1 MAMSIFVRKHW
12 RKIILALTTAFW
24 SSCDSDSTTNPPVEC
39 EGQECVQESSS
50 STEAPSSSST
60 ETPSSSSIESSS
72 SEEIQM
78 SATLYGVFYSSS
90 DPSFSSSSS
99 DIDALYGVFY
109 SSSDPSFSSSS
120 CSEIEALYG
129 IFYSSSDAAL
139 SSSEDIQYSSSL
151 YGVFYSS
158 SDPSFSSSS
167 NAALSS
173 SSEQRKIICYNY
185 NSNGKITC
193 DDGLTCEET
202 VNPISD
208 CTEGPCPVYGVPSPQ
223 DISYK
228 CDNDETYTP
237 EEFLKDHE
245 IWSNAAL
252 YGVFP
257 AKPDDNNS
265 SDKKN

>member
-1 MAMSIFVRKHW
+1 MSIFVRKHW

-50 STEAPSSSST
+50 STETTSFSST

-72 SEEIQM
+72 SE
-78 SATLYGVFYSSS
+78 
-90 DPSFSSSSS
+90 
-99 DIDALYGVFY
+99 DIR
-109 SSSDPSFSSSS
+109 
-120 CSEIEALYG
+120 
-129 IFYSSSDAAL
+129 
-139 SSSEDIQYSSSL
+139 YSSSL

-167 NAALSS
+167 CSDIEALYGVFYSSSETPSSSSSNAALSS
-173 SSEQRKIICYNY
+173 SSNAVSSS
-185 NSNGKITC
+185 SNIQDKVNCVKLDGESKVTC
-193 DDGLTCEET
+193 NDGLTCEEKT
-202 VNPISD
+202 TPIYD
-208 CTEGPCPVYGVPSPQ
+208 CTEGPCPLYGVPSSQ

-228 CDNDETYTP
+228 CDNNQTYTQ

-245 IWSNAAL
+245 INRPVAL
-252 YGVFP
+252 YGVFYNSSS
-257 AKPDDNNS
+257 DDNDS

>member
-1 MAMSIFVRKHW
+1 MSIFVRKHW

-50 STEAPSSSST
+50 STE
-60 ETPSSSSIESSS
+60 TPSSSSIESSS
-72 SEEIQM
+72 SEDIQM
-78 SATLYGVFYSSS
+78 SAMLYGVFYSSS
-90 DPSFSSSSS
+90 DPSFSSSSETP
-99 DIDALYGVFY
+99 
-109 SSSDPSFSSSS
+109 SSSN
-120 CSEIEALYG
+120 
-129 IFYSSSDAAL
+129 SDAAL

-158 SDPSFSSSS
+158 SDPSF
-167 NAALSS
+167 SS

>member
-50 STEAPSSSST
+50 STETTSFSST

-72 SEEIQM
+72 SE
-78 SATLYGVFYSSS
+78 
-90 DPSFSSSSS
+90 
-99 DIDALYGVFY
+99 DIR
-109 SSSDPSFSSSS
+109 
-120 CSEIEALYG
+120 
-129 IFYSSSDAAL
+129 
-139 SSSEDIQYSSSL
+139 YSSSL

-167 NAALSS
+167 CSDIEALYGVFYSSSETPSSSSSNAALSS
-173 SSEQRKIICYNY
+173 SSEQNKIKCYEHNA
-185 NSNGKITC
+185 NNEITC
-193 DDGLTCEET
+193 NDGLTCEET
-202 VNPISD
+202 VIPIDD
-208 CTEGPCPVYGVPSPQ
+208 CTEGACPLYGAPSYQDISYPSSQ

-228 CDNDETYTP
+228 CDNNQTYTE

-245 IWSNAAL
+245 IYRNVPL
-252 YGVFP
+252 YGVFYNSSSDES
-257 AKPDDNNS
+257 AS
-265 SDKKN
+265 SDKKK

>member
-78 SATLYGVFYSSS
+78 SAM
-90 DPSFSSSSS
+90 
-99 DIDALYGVFY
+99 LYGVFY

-129 IFYSSSDAAL
+129 VFYSSSDPSFSSSSETPSSSNSDAAL

-158 SDPSFSSSS
+158 SDPSF
-167 NAALSS
+167 SS

-228 CDNDETYTP
+228 CDNDETYTQ

-252 YGVFP
+252 YGVFYNSSSDES
-257 AKPDDNNS
+257 AS

>member
-50 STEAPSSSST
+50 STETTSFSST

-72 SEEIQM
+72 SE
-78 SATLYGVFYSSS
+78 
-90 DPSFSSSSS
+90 
-99 DIDALYGVFY
+99 DIR
-109 SSSDPSFSSSS
+109 
-120 CSEIEALYG
+120 
-129 IFYSSSDAAL
+129 
-139 SSSEDIQYSSSL
+139 YSSSL

-167 NAALSS
+167 CSDIEALYGVFYSSSETPSSSSSNAALSS
-173 SSEQRKIICYNY
+173 SSEQNKTICYKY
-185 NSNGKITC
+185 NANDKITC
-193 DDGLTCEET
+193 DDGLTCEEKT
-202 VNPISD
+202 TPIYD
-208 CTEGPCPVYGVPSPQ
+208 CTEGPCPLYGVPSSQ
-223 DISYK
+223 EISYK
-228 CDNDETYTP
+228 CDNDETYTQ

-257 AKPDDNNS
+257 AKPDDNDS

>member
-1 MAMSIFVRKHW
+1 MSIFVRKHW

-50 STEAPSSSST
+50 STE
-60 ETPSSSSIESSS
+60 TPSSSSIESSS
-72 SEEIQM
+72 SEDIQM
-78 SATLYGVFYSSS
+78 SAM
-90 DPSFSSSSS
+90 
-99 DIDALYGVFY
+99 LYGVFY

-167 NAALSS
+167 
-173 SSEQRKIICYNY
+173 EQRKIICYNY

-208 CTEGPCPVYGVPSPQ
+208 CTEGPCPLYGVPSSQ

-228 CDNDETYTP
+228 CDNNQTYTE

>member
-1 MAMSIFVRKHW
+1 MSIFVRKHW

-50 STEAPSSSST
+50 STETTSFSST

-72 SEEIQM
+72 SE
-78 SATLYGVFYSSS
+78 
-90 DPSFSSSSS
+90 
-99 DIDALYGVFY
+99 DIR
-109 SSSDPSFSSSS
+109 
-120 CSEIEALYG
+120 
-129 IFYSSSDAAL
+129 
-139 SSSEDIQYSSSL
+139 YSSSL

-158 SDPSFSSSS
+158 SETPSSSSS

-173 SSEQRKIICYNY
+173 SSEQNKTICYKY
-185 NSNGKITC
+185 NANDKITC
-193 DDGLTCEET
+193 DDGLTCEEKT
-202 VNPISD
+202 TPIYD
-208 CTEGPCPVYGVPSPQ
+208 CTEGPCPLYGVPSSQ
-223 DISYK
+223 EISYK
-228 CDNDETYTP
+228 CDNDETYTQ

-257 AKPDDNNS
+257 AKPDDNDS

>member
-50 STEAPSSSST
+50 STETTSFSST

-72 SEEIQM
+72 SE
-78 SATLYGVFYSSS
+78 
-90 DPSFSSSSS
+90 
-99 DIDALYGVFY
+99 DIR
-109 SSSDPSFSSSS
+109 
-120 CSEIEALYG
+120 
-129 IFYSSSDAAL
+129 
-139 SSSEDIQYSSSL
+139 YSSSL

-167 NAALSS
+167 CSDIEALYGVFYSSSETPSSSSSNAALSS
-173 SSEQRKIICYNY
+173 SSEQNKIKCYEY
-185 NSNGKITC
+185 NANNEITC
-193 DDGLTCEET
+193 NDGLTCEEKT
-202 VNPISD
+202 TPIYD
-208 CTEGPCPVYGVPSPQ
+208 CTEGPCPLYGVPSSQ

-228 CDNDETYTP
+228 CDNNQTYTE

-245 IWSNAAL
+245 INRPVAL
-252 YGVFP
+252 YGVFYNSSSDES
-257 AKPDDNNS
+257 AS

>member
-1 MAMSIFVRKHW
+1 MSIFVRKHW

-50 STEAPSSSST
+50 STE
-60 ETPSSSSIESSS
+60 TPSSSSIESSS
-72 SEEIQM
+72 SEDIQM
-78 SATLYGVFYSSS
+78 SAM
-90 DPSFSSSSS
+90 
-99 DIDALYGVFY
+99 LYGVFY

-173 SSEQRKIICYNY
+173 SSEQNKTICYNY

-208 CTEGPCPVYGVPSPQ
+208 CTEGPCPAYGVPSPQ
-223 DISYK
+223 EISYK
-228 CDNDETYTP
+228 CDNDETYTQ

-245 IWSNAAL
+245 IWSSAAL
-252 YGVFP
+252 YGVLP
-257 AKPDDNNS
+257 PKPDENDS

>member
-50 STEAPSSSST
+50 STETTSFSST

-72 SEEIQM
+72 SE
-78 SATLYGVFYSSS
+78 
-90 DPSFSSSSS
+90 
-99 DIDALYGVFY
+99 DIR
-109 SSSDPSFSSSS
+109 
-120 CSEIEALYG
+120 
-129 IFYSSSDAAL
+129 
-139 SSSEDIQYSSSL
+139 YSSSL

-158 SDPSFSSSS
+158 SETPSSSSS

-173 SSEQRKIICYNY
+173 SSEQNKTICYKY
-185 NSNGKITC
+185 NANDKITC
-193 DDGLTCEET
+193 DDGLTCEEKT
-202 VNPISD
+202 TPIYD
-208 CTEGPCPVYGVPSPQ
+208 CTEGPCPLYGVPSSQ
-223 DISYK
+223 EISYK
-228 CDNDETYTP
+228 CDNDETYTQ

-257 AKPDDNNS
+257 AKPDDNDS

>member
-50 STEAPSSSST
+50 STETTSFSST

-72 SEEIQM
+72 SE
-78 SATLYGVFYSSS
+78 
-90 DPSFSSSSS
+90 
-99 DIDALYGVFY
+99 DIR
-109 SSSDPSFSSSS
+109 
-120 CSEIEALYG
+120 
-129 IFYSSSDAAL
+129 
-139 SSSEDIQYSSSL
+139 YSSSL

-167 NAALSS
+167 CSDIEALYGVFYSSSETPSSSSSNAALSS
-173 SSEQRKIICYNY
+173 SSEQNKIKCYEY
-185 NSNGKITC
+185 NANNEITC
-193 DDGLTCEET
+193 NDGLTCEEKT
-202 VNPISD
+202 TPIYD
-208 CTEGPCPVYGVPSPQ
+208 CTEGPCPLYGVPSSQ

-228 CDNDETYTP
+228 CDNNETYTQ

-245 IWSNAAL
+245 INRPVAL
-252 YGVFP
+252 YGVFYNSSSDES
-257 AKPDDNNS
+257 AS

>member
-50 STEAPSSSST
+50 STETTSFSST

-72 SEEIQM
+72 SE
-78 SATLYGVFYSSS
+78 
-90 DPSFSSSSS
+90 
-99 DIDALYGVFY
+99 DIR
-109 SSSDPSFSSSS
+109 
-120 CSEIEALYG
+120 
-129 IFYSSSDAAL
+129 
-139 SSSEDIQYSSSL
+139 YSSSL

-158 SDPSFSSSS
+158 SETPSSSSS

-173 SSEQRKIICYNY
+173 SSEQNKTICYKY
-185 NSNGKITC
+185 NANDKITC
-193 DDGLTCEET
+193 DDGLTCEEKT
-202 VNPISD
+202 TPIYD
-208 CTEGPCPVYGVPSPQ
+208 CTEGPCPLYGVPSSQ
-223 DISYK
+223 EISYK
-228 CDNDETYTP
+228 CDNDETYTQ

-245 IWSNAAL
+245 IWSNAPL
-252 YGVFP
+252 YGVFYNSSSDES
-257 AKPDDNNS
+257 AS

>member
-1 MAMSIFVRKHW
+1 MSIFVRKHW

-50 STEAPSSSST
+50 STETTSFSST

-72 SEEIQM
+72 SE
-78 SATLYGVFYSSS
+78 
-90 DPSFSSSSS
+90 
-99 DIDALYGVFY
+99 DIR
-109 SSSDPSFSSSS
+109 
-120 CSEIEALYG
+120 
-129 IFYSSSDAAL
+129 
-139 SSSEDIQYSSSL
+139 YSSSL

-167 NAALSS
+167 CSDIEALYGVFYSSSETPSSSSSNAALSS
-173 SSEQRKIICYNY
+173 SSEQNKTICYKY
-185 NSNGKITC
+185 NANDKITC
-193 DDGLTCEET
+193 DDGLTCEEKT
-202 VNPISD
+202 TPIYD
-208 CTEGPCPVYGVPSPQ
+208 CTEGPCPLYGVPSSQ
-223 DISYK
+223 EISYK
-228 CDNDETYTP
+228 CDNDETYTQ

-257 AKPDDNNS
+257 AKPDESAS
-265 SDKKN
+265 SDKKK

>member
-1 MAMSIFVRKHW
+1 MSIFVRKHW

-50 STEAPSSSST
+50 STETTSFSST

-72 SEEIQM
+72 SE
-78 SATLYGVFYSSS
+78 
-90 DPSFSSSSS
+90 
-99 DIDALYGVFY
+99 DIR
-109 SSSDPSFSSSS
+109 
-120 CSEIEALYG
+120 
-129 IFYSSSDAAL
+129 
-139 SSSEDIQYSSSL
+139 YSSSL

-167 NAALSS
+167 CSDIEALYGVFYSSSETPSSSSSNAALSS
-173 SSEQRKIICYNY
+173 SSEQNKTICYKY
-185 NSNGKITC
+185 NANDKITC
-193 DDGLTCEET
+193 DDGLTCEEKT
-202 VNPISD
+202 TPIYD
-208 CTEGPCPVYGVPSPQ
+208 CTEGPCPLYGVPSSQ

-228 CDNDETYTP
+228 CDNNQTYTQ

-245 IWSNAAL
+245 INRPVAL
-252 YGVFP
+252 YGVFYNSSS
-257 AKPDDNNS
+257 DDNDS

>member
-50 STEAPSSSST
+50 STETTSFSST

-72 SEEIQM
+72 SE
-78 SATLYGVFYSSS
+78 
-90 DPSFSSSSS
+90 
-99 DIDALYGVFY
+99 DIR
-109 SSSDPSFSSSS
+109 
-120 CSEIEALYG
+120 
-129 IFYSSSDAAL
+129 
-139 SSSEDIQYSSSL
+139 YSSSL

-167 NAALSS
+167 CSDIEALYGVFYSSSETPSSSSSNAALSS
-173 SSEQRKIICYNY
+173 SSEQNKIKCYEDAN
-185 NSNGKITC
+185 NEITC
-193 DDGLTCEET
+193 NDGLTCEEKT
-202 VNPISD
+202 TPIYD
-208 CTEGPCPVYGVPSPQ
+208 CTEGPCPAYGVPSYQ

-228 CDNDETYTP
+228 CDNNETYTE

-245 IWSNAAL
+245 IYRNVPL
-252 YGVFP
+252 YGVFYNSSSDES
-257 AKPDDNNS
+257 AS
-265 SDKKN
+265 SDKKK

>member
-1 MAMSIFVRKHW
+1 MSIFVRKHW

-50 STEAPSSSST
+50 STE
-60 ETPSSSSIESSS
+60 TPSSSSIESSS
-72 SEEIQM
+72 SEDIQM
-78 SATLYGVFYSSS
+78 SAM
-90 DPSFSSSSS
+90 
-99 DIDALYGVFY
+99 LYGVFY

-158 SDPSFSSSS
+158 SDPSF
-167 NAALSS
+167 SS

-228 CDNDETYTP
+228 CDNDETYTQ

-245 IWSNAAL
+245 INRPVAL
-252 YGVFP
+252 YGVFYNSSSDES
-257 AKPDDNNS
+257 AS
-265 SDKKN
+265 SDKKK

>member
-1 MAMSIFVRKHW
+1 MSIFVRKHW

-50 STEAPSSSST
+50 STE
-60 ETPSSSSIESSS
+60 TPSSSSIESSS
-72 SEEIQM
+72 SEDIQM
-78 SATLYGVFYSSS
+78 SAM
-90 DPSFSSSSS
+90 
-99 DIDALYGVFY
+99 LYGVFY

-167 NAALSS
+167 
-173 SSEQRKIICYNY
+173 EQRKIICYNN

>member
-50 STEAPSSSST
+50 STETTSFSST

-72 SEEIQM
+72 SE
-78 SATLYGVFYSSS
+78 
-90 DPSFSSSSS
+90 
-99 DIDALYGVFY
+99 DIR
-109 SSSDPSFSSSS
+109 
-120 CSEIEALYG
+120 
-129 IFYSSSDAAL
+129 
-139 SSSEDIQYSSSL
+139 YSSSL

-167 NAALSS
+167 CSDIEALYGVFYSSSETPSSSSSNAALSS
-173 SSEQRKIICYNY
+173 SSEQNKTICYKY
-185 NSNGKITC
+185 NANDKITC

-202 VNPISD
+202 VNPIYD
-208 CTEGPCPVYGVPSPQ
+208 CTEGPCPLYGVPSSQ

-228 CDNDETYTP
+228 CDNNQTYTE

-245 IWSNAAL
+245 INRPVAL
-252 YGVFP
+252 YGVFYNSSSDES
-257 AKPDDNNS
+257 AS
-265 SDKKN
+265 SDKKK

>member
-1 MAMSIFVRKHW
+1 MSIFVRKHW

-120 CSEIEALYG
+120 ETP
-129 IFYSSSDAAL
+129 SSSNSDAAL

-167 NAALSS
+167 
-173 SSEQRKIICYNY
+173 EQNKTICYKY
-185 NSNGKITC
+185 NANDIITC

-208 CTEGPCPVYGVPSPQ
+208 CTEGPCPAYGVPSPQ
-223 DISYK
+223 EISYK

-245 IWSNAAL
+245 INRPVAL
-252 YGVFP
+252 YGVFYNSSS
-257 AKPDDNNS
+257 DDNNS

>member
-1 MAMSIFVRKHW
+1 MSIFVRKHW

-50 STEAPSSSST
+50 STETTSFSST

-72 SEEIQM
+72 SE
-78 SATLYGVFYSSS
+78 
-90 DPSFSSSSS
+90 
-99 DIDALYGVFY
+99 DIR
-109 SSSDPSFSSSS
+109 
-120 CSEIEALYG
+120 
-129 IFYSSSDAAL
+129 
-139 SSSEDIQYSSSL
+139 YSSSL

-167 NAALSS
+167 CSDIEALYGVFYSSSETPSSSSSNAALSS
-173 SSEQRKIICYNY
+173 SSEQNKIKCYEY
-185 NSNGKITC
+185 NANNEITC
-193 DDGLTCEET
+193 NDGLTCEEKT
-202 VNPISD
+202 TPIYD
-208 CTEGPCPVYGVPSPQ
+208 CTEGPCPLYGVPSSQ

-228 CDNDETYTP
+228 CDNNETYTQ

-245 IWSNAAL
+245 INRPVAL
-252 YGVFP
+252 YGVFYNSSSDES
-257 AKPDDNNS
+257 AS

>member
-1 MAMSIFVRKHW
+1 MSIFVRKHW

-50 STEAPSSSST
+50 STETTSFSST

-72 SEEIQM
+72 SE
-78 SATLYGVFYSSS
+78 
-90 DPSFSSSSS
+90 
-99 DIDALYGVFY
+99 DIR
-109 SSSDPSFSSSS
+109 
-120 CSEIEALYG
+120 
-129 IFYSSSDAAL
+129 
-139 SSSEDIQYSSSL
+139 YSSSL

-167 NAALSS
+167 CSDIEALYGVFYSSSETPSSSSSNAALSS
-173 SSEQRKIICYNY
+173 SSEQNKIKCYEDAN
-185 NSNGKITC
+185 NEITC
-193 DDGLTCEET
+193 NDGLTCEET
-202 VNPISD
+202 VNPIYD
-208 CTEGPCPVYGVPSPQ
+208 CTEGPCPLYGAPSSQ

-228 CDNDETYTP
+228 CDNNETYTQ

-245 IWSNAAL
+245 INRPVAL
-252 YGVFP
+252 YGVFYNSSSDES
-257 AKPDDNNS
+257 AS

>member
-1 MAMSIFVRKHW
+1 MSIFVRKHW

-50 STEAPSSSST
+50 STE
-60 ETPSSSSIESSS
+60 TPSSSSIESSS
-72 SEEIQM
+72 SEDIQM
-78 SATLYGVFYSSS
+78 SAM
-90 DPSFSSSSS
+90 
-99 DIDALYGVFY
+99 LYGVFY

-139 SSSEDIQYSSSL
+139 SSSSETPSSSNSDAALSSSEDIQYSSSL

-158 SDPSFSSSS
+158 SDPSF
-167 NAALSS
+167 SS

>member
-1 MAMSIFVRKHW
+1 MSIFVRKHW

-50 STEAPSSSST
+50 STETTSFSST

-72 SEEIQM
+72 SE
-78 SATLYGVFYSSS
+78 
-90 DPSFSSSSS
+90 
-99 DIDALYGVFY
+99 DIR
-109 SSSDPSFSSSS
+109 
-120 CSEIEALYG
+120 
-129 IFYSSSDAAL
+129 
-139 SSSEDIQYSSSL
+139 YSSSL

-167 NAALSS
+167 CSDIEALYGVFYSSSETPSSSSSNAALSS
-173 SSEQRKIICYNY
+173 SSEQNKIKCYEY
-185 NSNGKITC
+185 NANNEITC
-193 DDGLTCEET
+193 NDGLTCEEKT
-202 VNPISD
+202 TPIYD
-208 CTEGPCPVYGVPSPQ
+208 CTEGPCPLYGVPSSQ

-228 CDNDETYTP
+228 CDNNQTYTE

-245 IWSNAAL
+245 INRPVAL
-252 YGVFP
+252 YGVFYNSSSDES
-257 AKPDDNNS
+257 AS

>member
-1 MAMSIFVRKHW
+1 MSIFVRKHW

-50 STEAPSSSST
+50 STETTSFSST

-72 SEEIQM
+72 SE
-78 SATLYGVFYSSS
+78 
-90 DPSFSSSSS
+90 
-99 DIDALYGVFY
+99 DIR
-109 SSSDPSFSSSS
+109 
-120 CSEIEALYG
+120 
-129 IFYSSSDAAL
+129 
-139 SSSEDIQYSSSL
+139 YSSSL

-167 NAALSS
+167 CSDIEALYGVFYSSSETPSSSSSNAALSS
-173 SSEQRKIICYNY
+173 SSEQNKTICYKY
-185 NSNGKITC
+185 NANDKITC
-193 DDGLTCEET
+193 DDGLTCEEKT
-202 VNPISD
+202 TPIYD
-208 CTEGPCPVYGVPSPQ
+208 CTEGPCPLYGVPSSQ
-223 DISYK
+223 EISYK
-228 CDNDETYTP
+228 CDNDETYTQ

-257 AKPDDNNS
+257 AKPDDNDS